1 MLAAQPTITH
11 FVPRFPTNGR
21 RILQSIAIRQTENR
35 RFSCRDKDLRA
46 VAHLCSSARRDS
58 NGLGCHVN
66 VIPEVCDSTS
76 LEIGCPGRLAPRS
89 SGGGTDPARRM
100 SRRLPG
106 TRPANPEG
114 AASEKAR
121 GPRMR
126 AVDRMKWS
134 GPVGR
139 ILSAVAGGTVIPLGR
154 RLPDGSSHLPARS
167 GGRPAPAANDW
178 QRVPIRCCSGWGL
191 ACRCRHRQRGELLP
205 RHFTLAA
212 KACAEEAVCFLCHFP
227 SPWAGSRRLAAPG
240 R

>member
-1 MLAAQPTITH
+1 MWQMGAIIVEYSLSAAKSLETVRFGFVGMLAAQPTITH

-167 GGRPAPAANDW
+167 GGRPAPAW
-178 QRVPIRCCSGWGL
+178 
-191 ACRCRHRQRGELLP
+191 
-205 RHFTLAA
+205 T
-212 KACAEEAVCFLCHFP
+212 
-227 SPWAGSRRLAAPG
+227 AGSRAYSMLLRMGFGLPLPSPAT